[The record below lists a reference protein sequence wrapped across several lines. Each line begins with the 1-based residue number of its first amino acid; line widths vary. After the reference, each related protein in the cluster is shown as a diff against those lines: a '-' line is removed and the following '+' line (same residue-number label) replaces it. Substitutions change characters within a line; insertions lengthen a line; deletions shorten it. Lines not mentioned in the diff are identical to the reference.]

1 MKILNE
7 LNLQDGWNSRIFS
20 LVSCARFLGN
30 QESDA
35 WIIGATGFAFSLHIN
50 KVCSVGGPQIWNAQ
64 GNYNVGHNLGFAT
77 YGESGMVHDADFKL
91 KQSRAFEN
99 TKRAIDQGFPCFGY
113 KLGVP
118 EYYVVKGYDEE
129 GYYFSGFGTDPLEV
143 VGEISDPEI
152 QEILNRVV
160 GIVEDKEDEEKLR
173 LFAKAHGRGLIGQL
187 RIHGTPGS
195 IREIIGE
202 NMMFTVRGK
211 GFMPWEHLGLGHIG
225 LLEMLWVEPC
235 ERTEDRDT
243 VCEALQFALRFAESP
258 SRWVY
263 DGYKAGAAAY
273 DNWIQ
278 AIKSDE
284 PDGMGLSYNAE
295 CWAECRQNAPLFL
308 REAAE
313 RLGGEPAK
321 LLNQAAG
328 IFQDVSL
335 HLKAVAALFPFE
347 SWQPP
352 HLKEQD
358 RLDQMITHL
367 EAAKG
372 LEQEGYQLMRQ
383 IVELL
388 S

>member
-1 MKILNE
+1 MRILKE
-7 LNLQDGWNSRIFS
+7 LNFQDGWNSRIFS
-20 LVSCARFLGN
+20 LISCARFLGI
-30 QESDA
+30 QESNA
-35 WIIGATGFAFSLHIN
+35 WIIGATGFAFSVHIN
-50 KVCSVGGPQIWNAQ
+50 ETCSVGGPQIWNAE
-64 GNYNVGHNLGFAT
+64 GNYNVGHNLGIAT
-77 YGESGMVHDADFKL
+77 YGETGMVHEADFKL
-91 KQSRAFEN
+91 KQRRAFEN
-99 TKRAIDQGFPCFGY
+99 TKRAIDQGYPCFGY

-129 GYYFSGFGTDPLEV
+129 GYYFSGFGTNPLEV
-143 VGEISDPEI
+143 VGEETDPEI

-160 GIVEDKEDEEKLR
+160 GVVEDAGDAEKLR
-173 LFAKAHGRGLIGQL
+173 QFAKAHGRGLIGQL
-187 RIHGTPGS
+187 RVAGDPGY

-211 GFMPWEHLGLGHIG
+211 GFMPWEQLGVGHIG
-225 LLEMLWVEPC
+225 LLEMFWVEPC
-235 ERTEDRDT
+235 DHSDDRDI
-243 VCEALQFALRFAESP
+243 VREALQFALRFAESP

-263 DGYKAGAAAY
+263 EGYKAGTAAY

-278 AIKSDE
+278 ALKSDE
-284 PDGMGLSYNAE
+284 PDGMGLSYNGE

-321 LLNQAAG
+321 LLDQAAQ
-328 IFQDVSL
+328 IYQEVSS
-335 HLKAVAALFPFE
+335 HLKTVAELFPFD
-347 SWQPP
+347 SWQPH

-358 RLDQMITHL
+358 RLDHMIIHL
-367 EAAKG
+367 EKAKG
-372 LEQEGYQLMRQ
+372 LEFQGYQLMRQ